1 MPLSAITIQR
11 GSDVSFI
18 VYTDYSDNPL
28 VNSIG
33 NLGGFVAPT
42 AFGFLEQTTGSI
54 EGGLYG
60 LAITSL
66 VAAVVI
72 FFARTAPRRDKPDS
86 LSGRP
91 EAATHAD
98 SSEKSQALNPGP
110 SGAAV

>member
-1 MPLSAITIQR
+1 MI
-11 GSDVSFI
+11 
-18 VYTDYSDNPL
+18 
-28 VNSIG
+28 NSIG

-60 LAITSL
+60 LAATSL

-72 FFARTAPRRDKPDS
+72 FFARTAPKRDTPNS
-86 LSGRP
+86 RSGRP
-91 EAATHAD
+91 ETVVEAD
-98 SSEKSQALNPGP
+98 QSHTSQALKPGP